1 MVDSMDSDNDDDMP
15 IEARNYQIQ
24 LMEVALRKNTIIYLP
39 TGSGKTF
46 IAVMVMKQ
54 LCGELLEK

>member
-1 MVDSMDSDNDDDMP
+1 MDSTDSDNEDDML
-15 IEARNYQIQ
+15 IEARNYQIK
-24 LMEVALRKNTIIYLP
+24 LMEVALQKNTIIYLP

-54 LCGELLEK
+54 LCGELLDK